1 MKEDHKFAEISQHKD
16 GDRRPTA
23 VTSTRSQSQ
32 RDTFLSY
39 STRTPKDSPRLIER
53 NLPFHQ
59 SHNKFNIKNKF
70 GQFRYRMLWN
80 LYRHDWFHVMMR
92 WPTALSILLLI
103 CIWTS
108 IILIFA
114 KIYVEVGAAD
124 PSVDC
129 GLAPDGG
136 PIQWNSAFA
145 FSLQTCT
152 TVGYTLPGS
161 SWAFF
166 RRCPTVQ
173 ITIYFQLLVSMIFNA
188 FLLAF
193 FYGRLARCEMRAYQV
208 VFTDKAIIRR
218 DYEHADGRLKFEFK
232 VYDADSCHA
241 VVEAH
246 VRLFVVH
253 RRSTGRNYTQ
263 MRITQPNDDLGAMLL
278 TSIPSIVSHQID
290 LYSPLLPPD
299 FRPQK
304 SGSETICPIVNTC
317 GLTLREADSYV
328 GSREGVLCPIC
339 GESYGF
345 FQRLEKHVKY
355 NQIIEKYSDPSGKI
369 SSAVSHL
376 SLTDEKLQAFK
387 KNLVLEAVKYE
398 DIGKYFK
405 DTGIEVI
412 VLVEGIDP
420 LTSGTFQALHSYQA
434 EDIVFGSE
442 FGVSFTAENEVD
454 FELFHG
460 MVHVDI

>member
-1 MKEDHKFAEISQHKD
+1 
-16 GDRRPTA
+16 
-23 VTSTRSQSQ
+23 
-32 RDTFLSY
+32 
-39 STRTPKDSPRLIER
+39 
-53 NLPFHQ
+53 
-59 SHNKFNIKNKF
+59 
-70 GQFRYRMLWN
+70 
-80 LYRHDWFHVMMR
+80 
-92 WPTALSILLLI
+92 
-103 CIWTS
+103 
-108 IILIFA
+108 
-114 KIYVEVGAAD
+114 
-124 PSVDC
+124 
-129 GLAPDGG
+129 
-136 PIQWNSAFA
+136 
-145 FSLQTCT
+145 
-152 TVGYTLPGS
+152 
-161 SWAFF
+161 
-166 RRCPTVQ
+166 
-173 ITIYFQLLVSMIFNA
+173 
-188 FLLAF
+188 
-193 FYGRLARCEMRAYQV
+193 MRAYQV

-299 FRPQK
+299 FRPLK

-369 SSAVSHL
+369 SSVVSHL

-412 VLVEGIDP
+412 VMVEGIDP

-442 FGVSFTAENEVD
+442 FGVSFTKENEVD